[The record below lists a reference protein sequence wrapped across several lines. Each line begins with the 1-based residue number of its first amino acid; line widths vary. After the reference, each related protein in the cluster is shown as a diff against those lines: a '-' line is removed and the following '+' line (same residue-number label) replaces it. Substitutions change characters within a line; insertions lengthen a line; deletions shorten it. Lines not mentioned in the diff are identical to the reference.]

1 MFVDSFKATE
11 LSLTL
16 NWRSPSAVFAI
27 QTLDFQY
34 WDFFFVFAFL
44 IGIYSIHRLAYVK
57 EAGEVE
63 ERFVVHEM
71 IAQVSREMRNLS
83 TVGSLR
89 HMLRFPVLDSPA
101 TENEEKDADKN
112 EHPEKRCPVHVPAG
126 ARTRSAHT
134 PIT

>member
-16 NWRSPSAVFAI
+16 NWKSPGTAIAI

-63 ERFVVHEM
+63 ERLVVREM
-71 IAQVSREMRNLS
+71 ISQVSREMRNLS
-83 TVGSLR
+83 TVGGLR
-89 HMLRFPVLDSPA
+89 YMLRFPLLERSTEKKPDEGAGDSGPP
-101 TENEEKDADKN
+101 KQK
-112 EHPEKRCPVHVPAG
+112 
-126 ARTRSAHT
+126 
-134 PIT
+134 